1 MAAFALGIGAV
12 VFAVVYALFS
22 YLQIGNYFN
31 RSMVSSRLKSLRLH
45 SGGAKSTK
53 SDKENKESNI
63 TLAGALGGA
72 AFGVLLTLGTGA
84 ILIAGIVGSVL
95 GTAVSWFVRYSAREA
110 RKTEMMRELAVLYEI
125 IDFFTQGE
133 GEFQHFT
140 IQQALRYGAVIT
152 PTIRPVIQRCID
164 AWPSGPVRALEAFAK
179 EVNLSEA
186 SILTSVLIHAEK
198 SGMKYARSA
207 MSEGSRDLEDL
218 RQTLVEIKIGSKP
231 MYYMIY
237 RMLPLA
243 GLCGIVVGAL
253 FFHLLTMLSQFF
265 AF

>member
-1 MAAFALGIGAV
+1 VLGIGTA
-12 VFAVVYALFS
+12 VFAVVYTLFN

-31 RSMVSSRLKSLRLH
+31 SSTVGSRLKSLRLY
-45 SGGAKSTK
+45 SGDAKSAK
-53 SDKENKESNI
+53 SDREQHEGNM
-63 TLAGALGGA
+63 TLASALGGA

-84 ILIAGIVGSVL
+84 ILIAGIAGSAL
-95 GTAVSWFVRYSAREA
+95 GTAVSWFVRYSVREA

-140 IQQALRYGAVIT
+140 ILQALRYGAVIT
-152 PTIRPVIQRCID
+152 PAIRPVVQRCID
-164 AWPSGPVRALEAFAK
+164 AWPSGPVRALENFAK
-179 EVNLSEA
+179 EVNLPEA

-207 MSEGSRDLEDL
+207 MSEGSRDLENL
-218 RQTLVEIKIGSKP
+218 RQMLAEIKIGSKP

-243 GLCGIVVGAL
+243 GVVGIVVGAL
-253 FFHLLTMLSQFF
+253 FYHLMTMLSQFF
-265 AF
+265 SF